1 MTAAEGNVPGA
12 LSRDI
17 HLLGNLLGE
26 LIVEQHGEEALRLV
40 EDIRKLAIRRRA
52 EDDPALLDELWRRVL
67 ALNADERGI
76 LVKAFSNYFQ
86 LINIA
91 EDIQRARVLR
101 QRDRGGIVRESVADA
116 VGSLRAAG
124 LQAGDLARLFDQLRV
139 RLVLTAHPSEA
150 KRKEML
156 VKLNSISEMM
166 NRHDR
171 EDFSTR
177 ERDLFL
183 GALREQIEALWQT
196 PATRST
202 RKTVMD
208 EVDFG
213 LYYLTGVI
221 MDVVLD
227 VYEDLIR
234 SLEQEF
240 PEADWSQPQ
249 GLLRF
254 ASWIGADRDGNPNVT
269 PDITLETLATLRR
282 AAIEVWLREVRQLQE
297 QLTQGVVAG
306 GDVAELRVALARQP
320 DAAALEQRWPGQ
332 PWRQW
337 AQIIQRR
344 LQATLDGRPE
354 GYSDSREL
362 IDALELVRG
371 SLSDNG
377 SRQVA
382 GGSLLRLIRKVRLF
396 GLHLVP
402 LEMRE
407 DVSLHREAL
416 DELFRHYG
424 IEDDYVGM
432 DEAAKQALLTFEIAN
447 PRPLFP
453 HDYGST
459 VRSRARP
466 FSENTQ
472 RVIRTWR
479 MVAEAQARYGTIAID
494 TFIGSMSQAP
504 SDMLAMLLLAGEVGV
519 ADELELVPLFETIDD
534 LQGGPEIMRTLFANK
549 AWQRHLQA
557 RGRRRGLHQQVMI
570 GYSDSSKDGGYLASN
585 WQLYRAQQQLTET
598 CAAEGIALQLF
609 HGRGGSIS
617 RGGGPTNLAIRALPP
632 GSLRRGTKITEQG
645 EVIAYRYGNRDIGRR
660 HLHQVMHAMLLALGS
675 PQEVA
680 VKSAWSAAMGE
691 LAALGHAAWRDFV
704 YGSEEFLSYWQQAT
718 PISELARL
726 PISSRPAR
734 RGASGGFGA
743 IRAIPWTFSWMQ
755 SRAIVPSWF
764 GVGHALET
772 WCARQAAGGSEG
784 AGLVTLQDM
793 YREWPFFNALLENAQ
808 LDVAKADLGIA
819 GLYARELV
827 ANEALRDKYLGGI
840 EEEHART
847 WRMICAVTEQESLL
861 ESNPVIRRSIE
872 RRNPYVDPLNFIQV
886 ALLRE
891 LRGAE
896 DEGQQ
901 EALLHEVLATIS
913 GIAAGMKTTG

>member
-1 MTAAEGNVPGA
+1 MSNPTSAPSA

-40 EDIRKLAIRRRA
+40 EDFRKLAIQRRA

-67 ALNADERGI
+67 ALNAGEREI

-101 QRDRGGIVRESVADA
+101 QRERGGIVRESVADA
-116 VGSLRAAG
+116 LRSLLAAG
-124 LQAGDLARLFDQLRV
+124 LGAADLASLFDNLRV

-156 VKLNSISEMM
+156 VKLHAISEMM
-166 NRHDR
+166 DRHDR
-171 EDFSTR
+171 EDFPPR
-177 ERDLFL
+177 ERAVFL
-183 GALREQIEALWQT
+183 AALREQIEALWQT
-196 PATRST
+196 PANRST
-202 RKTVMD
+202 SKTVMD

-213 LYYLTGVI
+213 LYYLTSVI
-221 MDVVLD
+221 MDVVID

-234 SLEQEF
+234 SLDEAC

-269 PDITLETLATLRR
+269 ADVTLQTLAVLRR
-282 AAIEVWLREVRQLQE
+282 AALQLWLREVTQLQE
-297 QLTQGVVAG
+297 QLTQAG
-306 GDVAELRVALARQP
+306 GDARDAAELRATLAQQP
-320 DAAALEQRWPGQ
+320 DAAQLEARWPGQ
-332 PWRQW
+332 PWRQLLQVV
-337 AQIIQRR
+337 ARR
-344 LQATLDGRPE
+344 LQATLDVEPGA
-354 GYSDSREL
+354 YADSREL
-362 IDALELVRG
+362 IAELERIRQ
-371 SLSDNG
+371 SLIANG

-382 GGSLLRLIRKVRLF
+382 NGSLLRLIRKLRLF

-402 LEMRE
+402 LELRE
-407 DVSLHREAL
+407 DAGLHRDAL
-416 DELFRHYG
+416 DELFRFYG
-424 IEDDYVGM
+424 IEDDYTGLP
-432 DEAAKQALLTFEIAN
+432 ETAKQALLTQEIAN
-447 PRPLFP
+447 PRPFFP
-453 HDYGST
+453 TDASN
-459 VRSRARP
+459 

-479 MVAEAQARYGTIAID
+479 MVAEAQARYGAIVID
-494 TFIGSMSQAP
+494 TFIASMSQAP
-504 SDMLAMLLLAGEVGV
+504 SDMLAMLLLASEVGV
-519 ADELELVPLFETIDD
+519 ADQLELVPLLETIDD
-534 LQGGPEIMRTLFANK
+534 LYDGPAIMRALFANE
-549 AWQRHLQA
+549 AWMRHLRA
-557 RGRRRGLHQQVMI
+557 RGRGRGLHQQIMV

-585 WQLYRAQQQLTET
+585 WHLYRAQQLLTEI
-598 CAAEGIALQLF
+598 CAEHDIALQLF

-680 VKSAWSAAMGE
+680 VEPAWAEAMSALSE
-691 LAALGHAAWRDFV
+691 LGHAAWRDFV
-704 YGSEEFLSYWQQAT
+704 YGSEDFLAFWQQAT
-718 PISELARL
+718 PIGELARL
-726 PISSRPAR
+726 PISSRPAKR
-734 RGASGGFGA
+734 STAGGFGS

-772 WCARQAAGGSEG
+772 WCAQEAQ
-784 AGLVTLQDM
+784 GLDLLRVM
-793 YREWPFFNALLENAQ
+793 YRSWPFFNALLENAQ

-827 ANEALRDKYLGGI
+827 EDEELRARYFSRI

-847 WRMICAVTEQESLL
+847 WRMLCAVTEQESLL
-861 ESNPVIRRSIE
+861 ENNPVIRRSIE

-886 ALLRE
+886 ALLQE
-891 LRGAE
+891 LRGASAKTPAAPE
-896 DEGQQ
+896 QD
-901 EALLHEVLATIS
+901 AVLREVLATIS

>member
-1 MTAAEGNVPGA
+1 MSNPTSAPSA

-40 EDIRKLAIRRRA
+40 EDFRKLAIQRRA
-52 EDDPALLDELWRRVL
+52 EGDPALLEELWRRVL
-67 ALNADERGI
+67 ALNAGEREI

-101 QRDRGGIVRESVADA
+101 QRERGGIVRESVADA
-116 VGSLRAAG
+116 VRSLLAAG
-124 LQAGDLARLFDQLRV
+124 LGAADLASLFDHLRV

-156 VKLNSISEMM
+156 VKLHAISEMM
-166 NRHDR
+166 DRHDR
-171 EDFSTR
+171 EDFPPR
-177 ERDLFL
+177 EMAVFL
-183 GALREQIEALWQT
+183 KALREQIEALWQT
-196 PATRST
+196 PANRST
-202 RKTVMD
+202 RKSVMD

-213 LYYLTGVI
+213 LYYLTSVI
-221 MDVVLD
+221 MDVVID
-227 VYEDLIR
+227 VYEDLIS
-234 SLEQEF
+234 SLDEAC

-249 GLLRF
+249 SLLRF

-269 PDITLETLATLRR
+269 ADVTLQTLATLRR
-282 AAIEVWLREVRQLQE
+282 AALQLWLREVAQLQE
-297 QLTQGVVAG
+297 QLTQAVAEG
-306 GDVAELRVALARQP
+306 QDVAELRATLAQQP
-320 DAAALEQRWPGQ
+320 DAAQLEARWPGQ
-332 PWRQW
+332 PWRQLL
-337 AQIIQRR
+337 QVVGRR
-344 LQATLDGRPE
+344 LQATLNE
-354 GYSDSREL
+354 GPDAWADSREL
-362 IDALELVRG
+362 IDELERIRH
-371 SLSDNG
+371 SLIANA

-382 GGSLLRLIRKVRLF
+382 NGSLLRLIRKLRLF

-407 DVSLHREAL
+407 DAGLHRDAL
-416 DELFRHYG
+416 DELFRFYG
-424 IEDDYVGM
+424 IEDDYTGLP
-432 DEAAKQALLTFEIAN
+432 ETAKQALLTQEIAN
-447 PRPLFP
+447 PRPFFP
-453 HDYGST
+453 TDASN
-459 VRSRARP
+459 

-479 MVAEAQARYGTIAID
+479 MVAEAQARYGAIVID
-494 TFIGSMSQAP
+494 TFIASMSQAP
-504 SDMLAMLLLAGEVGV
+504 SDMLAMLLLASEVGV
-519 ADELELVPLFETIDD
+519 ADQLELVPLLETIDD
-534 LQGGPEIMRTLFANK
+534 LYGGPAIMRTLFANE
-549 AWQRHLQA
+549 AWMRHLQA
-557 RGRRRGLHQQVMI
+557 RGRRGGLHQQIMV

-585 WQLYRAQQQLTET
+585 WHLYRAQQLLTET
-598 CAAEGIALQLF
+598 CAEHGIALQLF

-632 GSLRRGTKITEQG
+632 GSLQRGTKITEQG

-680 VKSAWSAAMGE
+680 VEPAWAEAMSALSE
-691 LAALGHAAWRDFV
+691 LSHASWRDFV
-704 YGSEEFLSYWQQAT
+704 YGSEDFLSFWQQAT
-718 PISELARL
+718 PIGELARL
-726 PISSRPAR
+726 PISSRPAKR
-734 RGASGGFGA
+734 STAGGFGS

-772 WCARQAAGGSEG
+772 WCAQEAR
-784 AGLVTLQDM
+784 GLDLLRVM
-793 YREWPFFNALLENAQ
+793 YRSWPFFNALLENAQ

-827 ANEALRDKYLGGI
+827 EDEALRARYFSRI

-847 WRMICAVTEQESLL
+847 WRMLCAVTGQESLL
-861 ESNPVIRRSIE
+861 ENNPVIRRSIE

-886 ALLRE
+886 ALLQE
-891 LRGAE
+891 LRAAP
-896 DEGQQ
+896 
-901 EALLHEVLATIS
+901 EASDQDAVLREVLATIS

>member
-1 MTAAEGNVPGA
+1 MTTPTGNAPGA

-26 LIVEQHGEEALRLV
+26 LIVEQHGEDALRLV
-40 EDIRKLAIRRRA
+40 EDIRKLAIRRREEA
-52 EDDPALLDELWRRVL
+52 EPALLDELWRRVL
-67 ALNADERGI
+67 ALNAAEREI
-76 LVKAFSNYFQ
+76 LVKAFSIYFQ

-101 QRDRGGIVRESVADA
+101 QRERGGLVRESVADA
-116 VGSLRAAG
+116 LRSLRAAG
-124 LQAGDLARLFDQLRV
+124 LQAGDMARLFDQLRV

-150 KRKEML
+150 RRKEML
-156 VKLNSISEMM
+156 DKLRAISELMDD
-166 NRHDR
+166 HDR
-171 EDFSTR
+171 EDFPPR
-177 ERDLFL
+177 RRAVFL
-183 GALREQIEALWQT
+183 AALREQIEALWQT
-196 PATRST
+196 PANRST

-213 LYYLTGVI
+213 LYYITGVI

-234 SLEQEF
+234 NLDQEF
-240 PEADWSQPQ
+240 PGADWSQPQ

-254 ASWIGADRDGNPNVT
+254 SSWIGADRDGNPNVT
-269 PDITLETLATLRR
+269 AAITLQTLATLRR
-282 AAIEVWLREVRQLQE
+282 AAIQVWLREVAQLQE
-297 QLTQGVVAG
+297 QLTQAVTA
-306 GDVAELRVALARQP
+306 DQAVAELRAALAQQP
-320 DAAALEQRWPGQ
+320 DAAALERRWPGQ
-332 PWRQW
+332 PWRQLLHVVR
-337 AQIIQRR
+337 RR
-344 LQATLDGRPE
+344 LQATLDEEPD
-354 GYSDSREL
+354 GYTDSREL
-362 IDALELVRG
+362 IAELERIRS
-371 SLSDNG
+371 SLHANG

-382 GGSLLRLIRKVRLF
+382 NGALLRLIRKLRLF

-407 DVSLHREAL
+407 DVTLHRDAL

-424 IEDDYVGM
+424 IEADYAGLPEV
-432 DEAAKQALLTFEIAN
+432 EKQALLTREIAN
-447 PRPLFP
+447 PRPFFP
-453 HDYGST
+453 APGGENTAGDPGL
-459 VRSRARP
+459 
-466 FSENTQ
+466 SENTQ

-479 MVAEAQARYGTIAID
+479 MVAEAHARYSPIALD

-504 SDMLAMLLLAGEVGV
+504 SDMLAMLLLASEVGV
-519 ADELELVPLFETIDD
+519 ADELELVPLFETIED
-534 LQGGPEIMRTLFANK
+534 LHDGPQIMRALFANK

-557 RGRRRGLHQQVMI
+557 RGHRRGLHQQVMI

-585 WQLYRAQQQLTET
+585 WHLYRAQQQLTET
-598 CAAEGIALQLF
+598 CAEHGIALKLF

-617 RGGGPTNLAIRALPP
+617 RGGGPTNLAIRALPA
-632 GSLRRGTKITEQG
+632 GSLRCGTKITEQG

-675 PQEVA
+675 PQEVTVA
-680 VKSAWSAAMGE
+680 PAWSAALDE
-691 LAALGHAAWRDFV
+691 LSQLGHSAWRDFV
-704 YGSEEFLSYWQQAT
+704 YGSEDFLAYWQQAT
-718 PISELARL
+718 PIGELARL

-734 RGASGGFGA
+734 RGASAGFGS

-764 GVGHALET
+764 GVGYALET
-772 WCARQAAGGSEG
+772 WCAQTGPEERLA
-784 AGLVTLQDM
+784 LLQHM

-827 ANEALRDKYLGGI
+827 ADEALRARYFGRI
-840 EEEHART
+840 REEHART
-847 WRMICAVTEQESLL
+847 WRMLCAVTEQDSLL
-861 ESNPVIRRSIE
+861 ENNPVIRRSIE

-891 LRGAE
+891 LRGACAQSPE
-896 DEGQQ
+896 TPAH
-901 EALLHEVLATIS
+901 EAALREVLATIS

>member
-1 MTAAEGNVPGA
+1 MSDPTHGSGA

-26 LIVEQHGEEALRLV
+26 LIVEQHGADALRLV
-40 EDIRKLAIRRRA
+40 ETIRKLAIQRRT
-52 EDDPALLDELWRRVL
+52 EDDPALLDALWQRVL
-67 ALNADERGI
+67 ELDAAEREI

-101 QRDRGGIVRESVADA
+101 QRERGGNVRESVADA
-116 VGSLRAAG
+116 VGSLQAAG
-124 LQAGDLARLFDQLRV
+124 LTGADLADIFDNLRV

-156 VKLNSISEMM
+156 VKLRAISEMM
-166 NRHDR
+166 DRHDR
-171 EDFSTR
+171 EDFPPR
-177 ERDLFL
+177 AQAVFL
-183 GALREQIEALWQT
+183 AALREQIEALWQT
-196 PATRST
+196 PANRST

-213 LYYLTGVI
+213 LYYLTSVI
-221 MDVVLD
+221 MDVVID

-234 SLEQEF
+234 SLDETW

-269 PDITLETLATLRR
+269 ADVTLQTLATLRR
-282 AAIEVWLREVRQLQE
+282 AAIEVWLREVTQLQD
-297 QLTQGVVAG
+297 QLTMAVSDDQHG
-306 GDVAELRVALARQP
+306 AELRAMLAQQP
-320 DAAALEQRWPGQ
+320 NAAALEMRWPGQ
-332 PWRQW
+332 PWRQLLHG
-337 AQIIQRR
+337 IGRR
-344 LQATLDGRPE
+344 LQATLDE
-354 GYSDSREL
+354 GPNAYADSREL
-362 IDALELVRG
+362 IEELERIRS
-371 SLSDNG
+371 SLNANG
-377 SRQVA
+377 SQHVA
-382 GGSLLRLIRKVRLF
+382 EGSLLRLIRKLRLF

-402 LEMRE
+402 LELRE
-407 DVSLHREAL
+407 DVGLQRDAL

-424 IEDDYVGM
+424 IEDDYAGLPEV
-432 DEAAKQALLTFEIAN
+432 AKQALLTREIGN
-447 PRPLFP
+447 PRPFFP
-453 HDYGST
+453 VDASN
-459 VRSRARP
+459 

-472 RVIRTWR
+472 RIIHTWR
-479 MVAEAQARYGTIAID
+479 MVAAAHARYGVIVID

-504 SDMLAMLLLAGEVGV
+504 SDMLAMLLLASEAGV
-519 ADELELVPLFETIDD
+519 ADALELVPLFETIDD
-534 LQGGPEIMRTLFANK
+534 LYDGPDIMRTLFANE
-549 AWQRHLQA
+549 AWRRHLQA
-557 RGRRRGLHQQVMI
+557 RGQRRGLHQQIMV

-585 WQLYRAQQQLTET
+585 WHLYRAQQQLTET
-598 CAAEGIALQLF
+598 CAEQGIALQLF

-632 GSLRRGTKITEQG
+632 GSLLRGTKITEQG

-675 PQEVA
+675 PREVE
-680 VKSAWSAAMGE
+680 VEPAWAAAMSALSE
-691 LAALGHAAWRDFV
+691 LGHAAWRDFV
-704 YGSEEFLSYWQQAT
+704 YGSEDFLAYWQQAT
-718 PISELARL
+718 PIGELARL
-726 PISSRPAR
+726 PISSRPAKR
-734 RGASGGFGA
+734 STAGGFGS

-772 WCARQAAGGSEG
+772 WCAQKSEG
-784 AGLVTLQDM
+784 LALLRVM
-793 YREWPFFNALLENAQ
+793 YRSWPFFNALLENAQ

-827 ANEALRDKYLGGI
+827 QDEELRARYFSRIK
-840 EEEHART
+840 EEHART
-847 WRMICAVTEQESLL
+847 WRLLCAVTEQETLL
-861 ESNPVIRRSIE
+861 ENNPVIRRSIE

-886 ALLRE
+886 ALLQE
-891 LRGAE
+891 LRGAFAKSPDAPGQ
-896 DEGQQ
+896 DEV
-901 EALLHEVLATIS
+901 LREVLATIS

>member
-1 MTAAEGNVPGA
+1 MSNPTSAPSA

-40 EDIRKLAIRRRA
+40 EDFRKLAIQRRA
-52 EDDPALLDELWRRVL
+52 EGDPALLEELWRRVL
-67 ALNADERGI
+67 ALNAGEREI
-76 LVKAFSNYFQ
+76 LIKAFSNYFQ

-101 QRDRGGIVRESVADA
+101 QRERGGIVRESVADA
-116 VGSLRAAG
+116 VRSLLAAG
-124 LQAGDLARLFDQLRV
+124 LEAADLANLFDHLRV

-156 VKLNSISEMM
+156 VKLHAISEMM
-166 NRHDR
+166 DRHDR
-171 EDFSTR
+171 EDFPPR
-177 ERDLFL
+177 EMAVFL
-183 GALREQIEALWQT
+183 AALREQIEALWQT
-196 PATRST
+196 PANRST
-202 RKTVMD
+202 RKSVMD

-213 LYYLTGVI
+213 LYYLTSVI
-221 MDVVLD
+221 MDVVID

-234 SLEQEF
+234 SLDEAC

-269 PDITLETLATLRR
+269 ADVTLQTLATMRR
-282 AAIEVWLREVRQLQE
+282 AALQLWLREVAQLQE
-297 QLTQGVVAG
+297 QLTQAVAEG
-306 GDVAELRVALARQP
+306 QDVAELRATLAQQP
-320 DAAALEQRWPGQ
+320 DVAQLEARWPGQ
-332 PWRQW
+332 PWRQLLHVVG
-337 AQIIQRR
+337 RR
-344 LQATLDGRPE
+344 LQATLDEAPGA
-354 GYSDSREL
+354 YADSREL
-362 IDALELVRG
+362 IDELERIRH
-371 SLSDNG
+371 SLIANG

-382 GGSLLRLIRKVRLF
+382 NGSLLRLIRKLRLF

-407 DVSLHREAL
+407 DAGLHRDAL
-416 DELFRHYG
+416 DEIFRFYG
-424 IEDDYVGM
+424 IEDDYSGLP
-432 DEAAKQALLTFEIAN
+432 ETAKQALLTQEIAN
-447 PRPLFP
+447 PRPFFP
-453 HDYGST
+453 TDASH
-459 VRSRARP
+459 

-479 MVAEAQARYGTIAID
+479 MVAEAQARYGAVVID
-494 TFIGSMSQAP
+494 TFIASMSQAP
-504 SDMLAMLLLAGEVGV
+504 SDMLAMLLLASEVGV
-519 ADELELVPLFETIDD
+519 ADQLELVPLLETIDD
-534 LQGGPEIMRTLFANK
+534 LYDGPAIMRALFANE
-549 AWQRHLQA
+549 AWMRHLRA
-557 RGRRRGLHQQVMI
+557 RGRRSGLHQQIMV

-585 WQLYRAQQQLTET
+585 WHLYRAQQLLTET
-598 CAAEGIALQLF
+598 CAEHGIALQLF

-632 GSLRRGTKITEQG
+632 GSLQRGTKITEQG

-680 VKSAWSAAMGE
+680 VEPAWAEAMSALSE
-691 LAALGHAAWRDFV
+691 LGHAAWRDFV
-704 YGSEEFLSYWQQAT
+704 YGSEDFLSFWQQAT
-718 PISELARL
+718 PIGELARL
-726 PISSRPAR
+726 PISSRPAKR
-734 RGASGGFGA
+734 STAGGFGS

-772 WCARQAAGGSEG
+772 WCAQESQ
-784 AGLVTLQDM
+784 GLDLLRVM
-793 YREWPFFNALLENAQ
+793 YRSWPFFNALLENAQ

-827 ANEALRDKYLGGI
+827 EDEALRARYFSRI

-847 WRMICAVTEQESLL
+847 WRMLCAVTGQESLL
-861 ESNPVIRRSIE
+861 ENNPVIRRSIE

-886 ALLRE
+886 ALLQE
-891 LRGAE
+891 LRGASAKTP
-896 DEGQQ
+896 
-901 EALLHEVLATIS
+901 EASDQDAVLREVLATIS

>member
-1 MTAAEGNVPGA
+1 MSSPTSAPSP

-40 EDIRKLAIRRRA
+40 EDIRKLAIQRRA
-52 EDDPALLDELWRRVL
+52 EDDPALLEELWRRVL
-67 ALNADERGI
+67 ALNAGEREI

-101 QRDRGGIVRESVADA
+101 QRERGGIVRESLADA
-116 VGSLRAAG
+116 VHSLQAAG
-124 LQAGDLARLFDQLRV
+124 LEAADLASLFDNLRV

-156 VKLNSISEMM
+156 VKLHAISEMM
-166 NRHDR
+166 DRHDR
-171 EDFSTR
+171 EDFPPR
-177 ERDLFL
+177 ERAVFL
-183 GALREQIEALWQT
+183 AALREQIEALWQT
-196 PATRST
+196 PANRST
-202 RKTVMD
+202 RKSVMD

-213 LYYLTGVI
+213 LYYLTSVI
-221 MDVVLD
+221 MDVVID

-234 SLEQEF
+234 TLNEAC

-269 PDITLETLATLRR
+269 ADVTLQTLATLRR
-282 AAIEVWLREVRQLQE
+282 AALQLWLREVAQLQD
-297 QLTQGVVAG
+297 QLTQAVAEG
-306 GDVAELRVALARQP
+306 QDVATLAQ
-320 DAAALEQRWPGQ
+320 LEARWPGQ
-332 PWRQW
+332 PWRQ
-337 AQIIQRR
+337 QLHVVGRR
-344 LQATLDGRPE
+344 LQTTLE
-354 GYSDSREL
+354 GAPGAYADSREL
-362 IDALELVRG
+362 IDELERIRH
-371 SLSDNG
+371 SLIANG

-382 GGSLLRLIRKVRLF
+382 NGSLLRLIRKLRLF

-407 DVSLHREAL
+407 DAGLHRDAL
-416 DELFRHYG
+416 DEIFRFYG
-424 IEDDYVGM
+424 IEDDFSGLPEM
-432 DEAAKQALLTFEIAN
+432 AKQALLTQEIAN
-447 PRPLFP
+447 PRPFFP
-453 HDYGST
+453 TDASH
-459 VRSRARP
+459 

-479 MVAEAQARYGTIAID
+479 MVAEAQARYGAIVID
-494 TFIGSMSQAP
+494 TFIASMSQAP
-504 SDMLAMLLLAGEVGV
+504 SDMLAMLLLASEVGV
-519 ADELELVPLFETIDD
+519 ADQLELVPLLETIDD
-534 LQGGPEIMRTLFANK
+534 LYDGPAIMRALFANE
-549 AWQRHLQA
+549 AWMRHLRA
-557 RGRRRGLHQQVMI
+557 RGRRRGLHQQIMV

-585 WQLYRAQQQLTET
+585 WHLYRAQQLLTET
-598 CAAEGIALQLF
+598 CAEHGIALQLF

-632 GSLRRGTKITEQG
+632 GSLQRGTKITEQG

-675 PQEVA
+675 PQEIA
-680 VKSAWSAAMGE
+680 VEPAWAEAMSALSE
-691 LAALGHAAWRDFV
+691 LGHAAWRDFV
-704 YGSEEFLSYWQQAT
+704 YGSEDFLTFWQQAT
-718 PISELARL
+718 PIGELARL
-726 PISSRPAR
+726 PISSRPAKR
-734 RGASGGFGA
+734 STAGGFGS

-772 WCARQAAGGSEG
+772 WCAQETL
-784 AGLVTLQDM
+784 GLDLLRVM
-793 YREWPFFNALLENAQ
+793 YRSWPFFNALLENAQ

-827 ANEALRDKYLGGI
+827 EDEALRTRYFSRI

-847 WRMICAVTEQESLL
+847 WRMLCAVTEQESLL
-861 ESNPVIRRSIE
+861 DNNPVIRRSIE

-886 ALLRE
+886 ALLQE
-891 LRGAE
+891 LRGASAKTP
-896 DEGQQ
+896 
-901 EALLHEVLATIS
+901 EASDQDAVLREVLATIS

>member
-1 MTAAEGNVPGA
+1 MSNPTSAPSA

-40 EDIRKLAIRRRA
+40 EDFRKLAIQRRA
-52 EDDPALLDELWRRVL
+52 EGDPALLEELWRRVL
-67 ALNADERGI
+67 ALNAGEREI
-76 LVKAFSNYFQ
+76 LIKAFSNYFQ

-101 QRDRGGIVRESVADA
+101 QRERGGIVRESVADA
-116 VGSLRAAG
+116 VRSLLAAG
-124 LQAGDLARLFDQLRV
+124 LGAADLASLFDNLRV

-156 VKLNSISEMM
+156 VKLHAISEMM
-166 NRHDR
+166 DRHDR
-171 EDFSTR
+171 EDFPPR
-177 ERDLFL
+177 ERAVFL
-183 GALREQIEALWQT
+183 AALREQIEALWQT
-196 PATRST
+196 PANRST
-202 RKTVMD
+202 RKSVMD

-213 LYYLTGVI
+213 LYYLTSVI
-221 MDVVLD
+221 MDVVID

-234 SLEQEF
+234 SLDEAC

-249 GLLRF
+249 SLLRF

-269 PDITLETLATLRR
+269 ADVTLQTLATLRR
-282 AAIEVWLREVRQLQE
+282 AALQLWLREAAQLQE
-297 QLTQGVVAG
+297 QLTQAVTEGQ
-306 GDVAELRVALARQP
+306 DVAELRATLAQQP
-320 DAAALEQRWPGQ
+320 DAAQLEARWPGQ
-332 PWRQW
+332 PWRQLL
-337 AQIIQRR
+337 QVVVRR
-344 LQATLDGRPE
+344 LQATLDEAPGA
-354 GYSDSREL
+354 YADNREL
-362 IDALELVRG
+362 IDELERIRH
-371 SLSDNG
+371 SLIANG

-382 GGSLLRLIRKVRLF
+382 NGSLLRLIRKLRLF

-402 LEMRE
+402 LEVRE
-407 DVSLHREAL
+407 DAGLHRDAL
-416 DELFRHYG
+416 DEIFRFYG
-424 IEDDYVGM
+424 IEDDYSGLP
-432 DEAAKQALLTFEIAN
+432 ETAKQALLTQEIAN
-447 PRPLFP
+447 PRPFFP
-453 HDYGST
+453 TDSSH
-459 VRSRARP
+459 

-479 MVAEAQARYGTIAID
+479 MVAEAQARYGAVVID
-494 TFIGSMSQAP
+494 TFIASMSQAP
-504 SDMLAMLLLAGEVGV
+504 SDMLAMLLLASEVGV
-519 ADELELVPLFETIDD
+519 ADQLELVPLLETIDD
-534 LQGGPEIMRTLFANK
+534 LYGGPAIMRALFANE
-549 AWQRHLQA
+549 AWMRHLQA
-557 RGRRRGLHQQVMI
+557 RGRRGGLHQQIMV

-585 WQLYRAQQQLTET
+585 WHLYRAQQLLTET
-598 CAAEGIALQLF
+598 CAEHGIALQLF

-632 GSLRRGTKITEQG
+632 GSLQRGTKITEQG

-680 VKSAWSAAMGE
+680 VEPAWAEAMSALSD
-691 LAALGHAAWRDFV
+691 LGHAAWRDFV
-704 YGSEEFLSYWQQAT
+704 YGSEDFLAFWQQAT
-718 PISELARL
+718 PIGELARL
-726 PISSRPAR
+726 PISSRPAKR
-734 RGASGGFGA
+734 STAGGFGS

-772 WCARQAAGGSEG
+772 WCAQEAQ
-784 AGLVTLQDM
+784 GLDLLRVM
-793 YREWPFFNALLENAQ
+793 YRSWPFFNALLENAQ

-827 ANEALRDKYLGGI
+827 EDEALRARYFSRI

-847 WRMICAVTEQESLL
+847 WRMLCAVTGQESLL
-861 ESNPVIRRSIE
+861 ENNPVIRRSIE

-886 ALLRE
+886 ALLQE
-891 LRGAE
+891 LRGASAKTP
-896 DEGQQ
+896 
-901 EALLHEVLATIS
+901 EASDQDAVLREVLATIS

>member
-1 MTAAEGNVPGA
+1 MSNPTSAPSA

-40 EDIRKLAIRRRA
+40 EDIRKLAIQRRA

-67 ALNADERGI
+67 ALDAGEREI

-101 QRDRGGIVRESVADA
+101 QRARGGIVRESVADA
-116 VGSLRAAG
+116 LRSLLAAG
-124 LQAGDLARLFDQLRV
+124 LGAADLASLFDNLRV

-156 VKLNSISEMM
+156 VKLHAISEMM
-166 NRHDR
+166 DRHDR
-171 EDFSTR
+171 EDFPPR
-177 ERDLFL
+177 ERAVFL
-183 GALREQIEALWQT
+183 AALREQIEALWQT
-196 PATRST
+196 PANRST

-213 LYYLTGVI
+213 LYYLTSVI
-221 MDVVLD
+221 MDVVID

-234 SLEQEF
+234 SLDEAC

-249 GLLRF
+249 SLLRF

-269 PDITLETLATLRR
+269 ADVTLQTLATLRR
-282 AAIEVWLREVRQLQE
+282 AALQLWLREVAQLQE
-297 QLTQGVVAG
+297 QLTQAVVEG
-306 GDVAELRVALARQP
+306 QDVAELRATLAQQP
-320 DAAALEQRWPGQ
+320 DAAQLEARWPGQ
-332 PWRQW
+332 PWRQLL
-337 AQIIQRR
+337 QVVGRR
-344 LQATLDGRPE
+344 LQATLDEAPGAWA
-354 GYSDSREL
+354 DSREL
-362 IDALELVRG
+362 IDELERIRR
-371 SLSDNG
+371 SLIANG

-382 GGSLLRLIRKVRLF
+382 NGSLLRLIRKLRLF

-402 LEMRE
+402 LELRE
-407 DVSLHREAL
+407 DAGLHRDAL
-416 DELFRHYG
+416 DELFRFYG
-424 IEDDYVGM
+424 IEDDYSGLPEM
-432 DEAAKQALLTFEIAN
+432 AKQALLTQEIAN
-447 PRPLFP
+447 PRPFFP
-453 HDYGST
+453 TDASN
-459 VRSRARP
+459 

-472 RVIRTWR
+472 RVIRAWR
-479 MVAEAQARYGTIAID
+479 MVAEAQARYGAVVID
-494 TFIGSMSQAP
+494 TFIASMSQAP
-504 SDMLAMLLLAGEVGV
+504 SDMLAMLLLASEVGV
-519 ADELELVPLFETIDD
+519 ADQLELVPLLETIDD
-534 LQGGPEIMRTLFANK
+534 LYGGPDIMETLFANE
-549 AWQRHLQA
+549 AWMRHLQA
-557 RGRRRGLHQQVMI
+557 RGRRGGLHQQIMV

-585 WQLYRAQQQLTET
+585 WHLYRAQQLLTET
-598 CAAEGIALQLF
+598 CAEHGIALQLF

-632 GSLRRGTKITEQG
+632 GSLQRGTKITEQG

-680 VKSAWSAAMGE
+680 VEPAWAEAMSALSE
-691 LAALGHAAWRDFV
+691 LGHAAWRDFV
-704 YGSEEFLSYWQQAT
+704 YGSEDFLAFWQQAT
-718 PISELARL
+718 PIGELARL
-726 PISSRPAR
+726 PISSRPAKR
-734 RGASGGFGA
+734 STAGGFGS

-772 WCARQAAGGSEG
+772 WCAQEAQ
-784 AGLVTLQDM
+784 GLDLLRVM
-793 YREWPFFNALLENAQ
+793 YRSWPFFNALLENAQ

-827 ANEALRDKYLGGI
+827 EDEGLRARYFSRI

-847 WRMICAVTEQESLL
+847 WRMLCAVTEQESLL
-861 ESNPVIRRSIE
+861 ENNPVIRRSIE

-886 ALLRE
+886 ALLQE
-891 LRGAE
+891 LRGASAKTPAAP
-896 DEGQQ
+896 DQD
-901 EALLHEVLATIS
+901 AVLREVLATIS

>member
-1 MTAAEGNVPGA
+1 MSDPTSAPSA

-40 EDIRKLAIRRRA
+40 EDFRKLAIQRRA

-67 ALNADERGI
+67 ALNAGEREI

-101 QRDRGGIVRESVADA
+101 QRERGGIVRESVADA
-116 VGSLRAAG
+116 LRSLLAAG
-124 LQAGDLARLFDQLRV
+124 LGAADLASLFDNLRV

-156 VKLNSISEMM
+156 VKLHAISEMM
-166 NRHDR
+166 DRHDR
-171 EDFSTR
+171 EDFPPR
-177 ERDLFL
+177 ERAVFL
-183 GALREQIEALWQT
+183 AALREQIEALWQT
-196 PATRST
+196 PANRST
-202 RKTVMD
+202 SKTVMD

-213 LYYLTGVI
+213 LYYLTSVI
-221 MDVVLD
+221 MDVVID

-234 SLEQEF
+234 SLDEAC

-269 PDITLETLATLRR
+269 ADVTLQTLATLRR
-282 AAIEVWLREVRQLQE
+282 AALQLWLREVAQLQE
-297 QLTQGVVAG
+297 QLTQAVAEG
-306 GDVAELRVALARQP
+306 QDVAELRATLAQQP
-320 DAAALEQRWPGQ
+320 DAAQLEARWPGQ
-332 PWRQW
+332 PWRQLLQVV
-337 AQIIQRR
+337 ARR
-344 LQATLDGRPE
+344 LQATLDDSPGAWA
-354 GYSDSREL
+354 DSREL
-362 IDALELVRG
+362 IDELERIRQ
-371 SLSDNG
+371 SLIANG

-382 GGSLLRLIRKVRLF
+382 NGSLLRLIRKLRLF

-402 LEMRE
+402 LELRE
-407 DVSLHREAL
+407 DAGLHRDAL
-416 DELFRHYG
+416 DELFRFYG
-424 IEDDYVGM
+424 IEDDYTGLP
-432 DEAAKQALLTFEIAN
+432 ETAKQALLTQEIAN
-447 PRPLFP
+447 PRPFFP
-453 HDYGST
+453 TDASN
-459 VRSRARP
+459 

-479 MVAEAQARYGTIAID
+479 MVAEAQARYGAIVID
-494 TFIGSMSQAP
+494 TFIASMSQAP
-504 SDMLAMLLLAGEVGV
+504 SDMLAMLLLASEVGV
-519 ADELELVPLFETIDD
+519 ADQLELVPLLETIDD
-534 LQGGPEIMRTLFANK
+534 LYGGPDIMETLFANE
-549 AWQRHLQA
+549 AWMRHLRA
-557 RGRRRGLHQQVMI
+557 RGRRRGLHQQIMV

-585 WQLYRAQQQLTET
+585 WHLYRAQQLLTET
-598 CAAEGIALQLF
+598 CAEHSIALQLF

-632 GSLRRGTKITEQG
+632 GSLQRGTKITEQG

-680 VKSAWSAAMGE
+680 VEPAWAEAMSALSE
-691 LAALGHAAWRDFV
+691 LGHAAWRDFV
-704 YGSEEFLSYWQQAT
+704 YGSEDFLAFWQQAT
-718 PISELARL
+718 PIGELARL
-726 PISSRPAR
+726 PISSRPAKR
-734 RGASGGFGA
+734 STAGGFGS

-772 WCARQAAGGSEG
+772 WCAQEAQ
-784 AGLVTLQDM
+784 GLDLLRVM
-793 YREWPFFNALLENAQ
+793 YRSWPFFNALLENAQ

-827 ANEALRDKYLGGI
+827 EDEALRARYFSRI

-847 WRMICAVTEQESLL
+847 WRMLCAVTEQESLL
-861 ESNPVIRRSIE
+861 ENNPVIRRSIE

-886 ALLRE
+886 ALLQE
-891 LRGAE
+891 LRGASAKTPAAPE
-896 DEGQQ
+896 QD
-901 EALLHEVLATIS
+901 AVLREVLATIS

>member
-1 MTAAEGNVPGA
+1 MSNPTNAPSA

-40 EDIRKLAIRRRA
+40 EDIRKLAIQRRA

-67 ALNADERGI
+67 ALNAGEREI

-101 QRDRGGIVRESVADA
+101 QRERGGIVRESVADA
-116 VGSLRAAG
+116 LRSLLAAG
-124 LQAGDLARLFDQLRV
+124 LEAADLASLFDHLRV

-156 VKLNSISEMM
+156 VKLHAISEMM
-166 NRHDR
+166 DRHDR
-171 EDFSTR
+171 EDFPPR
-177 ERDLFL
+177 AMAVFL
-183 GALREQIEALWQT
+183 AALREQIEALWQT
-196 PATRST
+196 PANRST

-213 LYYLTGVI
+213 LYYLTSVI
-221 MDVVLD
+221 MDVVID

-234 SLEQEF
+234 SLDEAC

-269 PDITLETLATLRR
+269 ADVTLQTLATLRR
-282 AAIEVWLREVRQLQE
+282 AALQLWLREVTQLQE
-297 QLTQGVVAG
+297 QLTQAVAEG
-306 GDVAELRVALARQP
+306 QDVAELRATLAQQP
-320 DAAALEQRWPGQ
+320 DAAQLEARWPGQ
-332 PWRQW
+332 PWRQLL
-337 AQIIQRR
+337 QVVGRR
-344 LQATLDGRPE
+344 LQATLDEAPGA
-354 GYSDSREL
+354 YADSREL
-362 IDALELVRG
+362 IDELERIRH
-371 SLSDNG
+371 SLIANG

-382 GGSLLRLIRKVRLF
+382 NGSLLRLIRKLRLF

-402 LEMRE
+402 LELRE
-407 DVSLHREAL
+407 DAGLHRDAL
-416 DELFRHYG
+416 DELFRFYG
-424 IEDDYVGM
+424 IEDDYTGLP
-432 DEAAKQALLTFEIAN
+432 ETAKQALLTQEIAN
-447 PRPLFP
+447 PRPFFP
-453 HDYGST
+453 TDASH
-459 VRSRARP
+459 

-479 MVAEAQARYGTIAID
+479 MVADAHARYGAIVID
-494 TFIGSMSQAP
+494 TFIASMSQAP
-504 SDMLAMLLLAGEVGV
+504 SDMLAMLLLASEVGV
-519 ADELELVPLFETIDD
+519 ADQLELVPLLETIDD
-534 LQGGPEIMRTLFANK
+534 LYDGPAIMRALFANE
-549 AWQRHLQA
+549 AWMRHLRA
-557 RGRRRGLHQQVMI
+557 RGGRSGLHQQIMV

-585 WQLYRAQQQLTET
+585 WHLYRAQQLLTET
-598 CAAEGIALQLF
+598 CAEHDIALQLF

-632 GSLRRGTKITEQG
+632 GSLQRGTKITEQG

-675 PQEVA
+675 PQEVPVEPA
-680 VKSAWSAAMGE
+680 WAEAMSALSE
-691 LAALGHAAWRDFV
+691 LGHAAWRDFV
-704 YGSEEFLSYWQQAT
+704 YGSEDFLAFWQQAT
-718 PISELARL
+718 PIGELARL
-726 PISSRPAR
+726 PISSRPAKR
-734 RGASGGFGA
+734 STAGGFGS

-772 WCARQAAGGSEG
+772 WCAQEPL
-784 AGLVTLQDM
+784 GLDLLRVM
-793 YREWPFFNALLENAQ
+793 YRSWPFFNALLENAQ

-827 ANEALRDKYLGGI
+827 EDEALRTRYFSRI

-847 WRMICAVTEQESLL
+847 WRMLCAVTGQESLL
-861 ESNPVIRRSIE
+861 ENNPVIRRSIE

-886 ALLRE
+886 ALLQE
-891 LRGAE
+891 LRGAP
-896 DEGQQ
+896 
-901 EALLHEVLATIS
+901 EASDQDAVLREVLATIS

>member
-1 MTAAEGNVPGA
+1 MSNPTSAPSA

-40 EDIRKLAIRRRA
+40 EDIRKLAIQRRA

-67 ALNADERGI
+67 ALNAGEREI

-101 QRDRGGIVRESVADA
+101 QRERGGIVRESVADA
-116 VGSLRAAG
+116 LRSLLAAG
-124 LQAGDLARLFDQLRV
+124 LGAADLASLFDNLRV

-156 VKLNSISEMM
+156 VKLHAISEMM
-166 NRHDR
+166 DRHDR
-171 EDFSTR
+171 EDFPPR
-177 ERDLFL
+177 ERAVFL
-183 GALREQIEALWQT
+183 AALREQIEALWQT
-196 PATRST
+196 PANRST

-213 LYYLTGVI
+213 LYYLTSVI
-221 MDVVLD
+221 MDVVID

-234 SLEQEF
+234 SLDEAC

-269 PDITLETLATLRR
+269 ADVTLQTLAVLRR
-282 AAIEVWLREVRQLQE
+282 AAIGVWLRELAQLQE
-297 QLTQGVVAG
+297 QLTQAVAEG
-306 GDVAELRVALARQP
+306 QDVAELRATLAQQP
-320 DAAALEQRWPGQ
+320 DAAQLEARWPGQ
-332 PWRQW
+332 PWRQLLQVV
-337 AQIIQRR
+337 ARR
-344 LQATLDGRPE
+344 LQATLDAGP
-354 GYSDSREL
+354 GAYADSREL
-362 IDALELVRG
+362 IAELERIRR
-371 SLSDNG
+371 SLIANG

-382 GGSLLRLIRKVRLF
+382 NGSLLRLIRKLRLF

-402 LEMRE
+402 LELRE
-407 DVSLHREAL
+407 DAGLHRDAL
-416 DELFRHYG
+416 DELFRFYG
-424 IEDDYVGM
+424 IEDDYTGLP
-432 DEAAKQALLTFEIAN
+432 ETAKQALLTQEIAN
-447 PRPLFP
+447 PRPFFP
-453 HDYGST
+453 TDASH
-459 VRSRARP
+459 

-472 RVIRTWR
+472 RVIRAWR
-479 MVAEAQARYGTIAID
+479 MVAEAQLRYGAIVID
-494 TFIGSMSQAP
+494 TFIASMSQAP
-504 SDMLAMLLLAGEVGV
+504 SDMLAMLLLASEVGV
-519 ADELELVPLFETIDD
+519 ADHLELVPLLETIDD
-534 LQGGPEIMRTLFANK
+534 LYGGPDIMETLFANE
-549 AWQRHLQA
+549 AWMRHLQA
-557 RGRRRGLHQQVMI
+557 RGRRGGLHQQIMV

-585 WQLYRAQQQLTET
+585 WHLYRAQQLLTET
-598 CAAEGIALQLF
+598 CAKHGIALQLF

-632 GSLRRGTKITEQG
+632 GSLQRGTKITEQG

-680 VKSAWSAAMGE
+680 VEPAWSEAMSALSE
-691 LAALGHAAWRDFV
+691 LGHAAWRDFV
-704 YGSEEFLSYWQQAT
+704 YGSEDFLAFWQQAT
-718 PISELARL
+718 PIGELARL
-726 PISSRPAR
+726 PISSRPAKR
-734 RGASGGFGA
+734 STAGGFGS

-772 WCARQAAGGSEG
+772 WCAQEAQ
-784 AGLVTLQDM
+784 GLDLLRVM
-793 YREWPFFNALLENAQ
+793 YRSWPFFNALLENAQ

-827 ANEALRDKYLGGI
+827 EDEGLRARYFSRI

-847 WRMICAVTEQESLL
+847 WRMLCAVTEQESLL
-861 ESNPVIRRSIE
+861 ENNPVIRRSIE

-886 ALLRE
+886 ALLQE
-891 LRGAE
+891 LRGASAKTPE
-896 DEGQQ
+896 TPDQD
-901 EALLHEVLATIS
+901 AVLREVLATIS

>member
-1 MTAAEGNVPGA
+1 MSDPTSAPSA

-40 EDIRKLAIRRRA
+40 EDFRKLAIQRRA

-67 ALNADERGI
+67 ALNAGEREI

-101 QRDRGGIVRESVADA
+101 QRERGGIVRESVADA
-116 VGSLRAAG
+116 LRSLLAAG
-124 LQAGDLARLFDQLRV
+124 LGAADLASLFDNLRV

-156 VKLNSISEMM
+156 VKLHAISEMM
-166 NRHDR
+166 DRHDR
-171 EDFSTR
+171 EDFPPR
-177 ERDLFL
+177 ERAVFL
-183 GALREQIEALWQT
+183 AALREQIEALWQT
-196 PATRST
+196 PANRST

-213 LYYLTGVI
+213 LYYLTSVI
-221 MDVVLD
+221 MDVVID

-234 SLEQEF
+234 SLDEAC

-269 PDITLETLATLRR
+269 ADVTLQTLAVLRR
-282 AAIEVWLREVRQLQE
+282 AALQLWLREVTQLQE
-297 QLTQGVVAG
+297 QLTQAVAEG
-306 GDVAELRVALARQP
+306 QDVAELRATLAQQP
-320 DAAALEQRWPGQ
+320 DAAQLEARWPGQ
-332 PWRQW
+332 PWRQLL
-337 AQIIQRR
+337 QVVGRR
-344 LQATLDGRPE
+344 LQATLDAGP
-354 GYSDSREL
+354 GAYAGSREL
-362 IDALELVRG
+362 IDELERIRH
-371 SLSDNG
+371 SLIANG

-382 GGSLLRLIRKVRLF
+382 NGSLLRLIRKLRLF

-402 LEMRE
+402 LELRE
-407 DVSLHREAL
+407 DAGLHRDAL
-416 DELFRHYG
+416 DELFRFYG
-424 IEDDYVGM
+424 IEDDYTGLP
-432 DEAAKQALLTFEIAN
+432 EAAKQALLTLEIAN
-447 PRPLFP
+447 PRPFFP
-453 HDYGST
+453 TDASN
-459 VRSRARP
+459 

-479 MVAEAQARYGTIAID
+479 MVAEAQLRYGAIVID
-494 TFIGSMSQAP
+494 TFIASMSQAP
-504 SDMLAMLLLAGEVGV
+504 SDMLAMLLLASEVGV
-519 ADELELVPLFETIDD
+519 ADQLELVPLLETIDD
-534 LQGGPEIMRTLFANK
+534 LYGGPAIMRALFANE
-549 AWQRHLQA
+549 AWMQHLRA
-557 RGRRRGLHQQVMI
+557 RGRGRGLHQQIMV

-585 WQLYRAQQQLTET
+585 WHLYRAQQLLTET
-598 CAAEGIALQLF
+598 CAEHGIALQLF

-680 VKSAWSAAMGE
+680 VEPAWAEAMSALSE
-691 LAALGHAAWRDFV
+691 LGHAAWRDFV
-704 YGSEEFLSYWQQAT
+704 YGSEDFLAFWQQAT
-718 PISELARL
+718 PIGELARL
-726 PISSRPAR
+726 PISSRPAKR
-734 RGASGGFGA
+734 STAGGFGS

-772 WCARQAAGGSEG
+772 WCAQEAQ
-784 AGLVTLQDM
+784 GLDLLRVM
-793 YREWPFFNALLENAQ
+793 YRSWPFFNALLENAQ

-827 ANEALRDKYLGGI
+827 EDEALRARYFSRI

-847 WRMICAVTEQESLL
+847 WRMLCAVTEQESLL
-861 ESNPVIRRSIE
+861 ENNPVIRRSIE

-886 ALLRE
+886 ALLQE
-891 LRGAE
+891 LRGASAKIPAAP
-896 DEGQQ
+896 DQD
-901 EALLHEVLATIS
+901 AVLREVLATIS

>member
-1 MTAAEGNVPGA
+1 MSNPTSAPSA

-40 EDIRKLAIRRRA
+40 EDFRKLAIQRRA
-52 EDDPALLDELWRRVL
+52 EGDPALLEELWRRVL
-67 ALNADERGI
+67 ALNAGEREI
-76 LVKAFSNYFQ
+76 LIKAFSNYFQ

-101 QRDRGGIVRESVADA
+101 QRERGGIVRESVADA
-116 VGSLRAAG
+116 VRSLLAAG
-124 LQAGDLARLFDQLRV
+124 LGAADLANLFDHLRV

-156 VKLNSISEMM
+156 VKLHAISEMM
-166 NRHDR
+166 DRHDR
-171 EDFSTR
+171 EDFPPR
-177 ERDLFL
+177 ERAVFL
-183 GALREQIEALWQT
+183 AALREQIEALWQT
-196 PATRST
+196 PANRST
-202 RKTVMD
+202 RKSVMD

-213 LYYLTGVI
+213 LYYLTSVI
-221 MDVVLD
+221 MDVVID

-234 SLEQEF
+234 SLDEAC

-249 GLLRF
+249 SLLRF

-269 PDITLETLATLRR
+269 ADVTLQTLATLRR
-282 AAIEVWLREVRQLQE
+282 AALQLWLREVAQLQE
-297 QLTQGVVAG
+297 QLTQTVAKG
-306 GDVAELRVALARQP
+306 QDVAELRATLAQQP
-320 DAAALEQRWPGQ
+320 DAAQLEARWPGQ
-332 PWRQW
+332 PWRQLL
-337 AQIIQRR
+337 QVVGRR
-344 LQATLDGRPE
+344 LQATLDE
-354 GYSDSREL
+354 GPGAWTDSHEL
-362 IDALELVRG
+362 IDELERIRH
-371 SLSDNG
+371 SLIANG

-382 GGSLLRLIRKVRLF
+382 NGSLLRLIRKLRLF

-407 DVSLHREAL
+407 DAGLHRDAL
-416 DELFRHYG
+416 DELFRFYG
-424 IEDDYVGM
+424 IEDDYTGLP
-432 DEAAKQALLTFEIAN
+432 ETAKQALLTQEIAN
-447 PRPLFP
+447 PRPFFP
-453 HDYGST
+453 TDASH
-459 VRSRARP
+459 

-479 MVAEAQARYGTIAID
+479 MVADAHARYGAIVID
-494 TFIGSMSQAP
+494 TFIASMSQAP
-504 SDMLAMLLLAGEVGV
+504 SDMLAMLLLASEVGV
-519 ADELELVPLFETIDD
+519 ADHLELVPLLETIDD
-534 LQGGPEIMRTLFANK
+534 LYGGPAIMRALFANE
-549 AWQRHLQA
+549 AWMRHLQA
-557 RGRRRGLHQQVMI
+557 RGRRGGLHQQIMV

-585 WQLYRAQQQLTET
+585 WHLYRAQQLLTET
-598 CAAEGIALQLF
+598 CAEHGIALQLF

-632 GSLRRGTKITEQG
+632 GSLQRGTKITEQG

-680 VKSAWSAAMGE
+680 VEPAWAEAMSALSE
-691 LAALGHAAWRDFV
+691 LGHAAWRDFV
-704 YGSEEFLSYWQQAT
+704 YGSEDFLAFWQQAT
-718 PISELARL
+718 PIGELARL
-726 PISSRPAR
+726 PISSRPAKR
-734 RGASGGFGA
+734 STAGGFGS

-772 WCARQAAGGSEG
+772 WCAQEAQ
-784 AGLVTLQDM
+784 GLDLLRVM
-793 YREWPFFNALLENAQ
+793 YRSWPFFNALLENAQ

-827 ANEALRDKYLGGI
+827 EDEALRTRYFSRI

-847 WRMICAVTEQESLL
+847 WRMLCAVTGQESLL
-861 ESNPVIRRSIE
+861 ENNPVIRRSIE

-886 ALLRE
+886 ALLQE
-891 LRGAE
+891 LRAAP
-896 DEGQQ
+896 
-901 EALLHEVLATIS
+901 EASDQDAVLREVLATIS

>member
-1 MTAAEGNVPGA
+1 MSDPTSAQSA

-67 ALNADERGI
+67 ALDAGEREI

-101 QRDRGGIVRESVADA
+101 QRERGGIVRESVADA
-116 VGSLRAAG
+116 LRSLLAAG
-124 LQAGDLARLFDQLRV
+124 LGAADLASLFDNLRV

-156 VKLNSISEMM
+156 VKLHAISEMM
-166 NRHDR
+166 DRHDR
-171 EDFSTR
+171 EDFPPR
-177 ERDLFL
+177 ERAVFL
-183 GALREQIEALWQT
+183 AALREQIEALWQT
-196 PATRST
+196 PANRST

-213 LYYLTGVI
+213 LYYLTSVI
-221 MDVVLD
+221 MDVVID

-234 SLEQEF
+234 SLEEAC

-269 PDITLETLATLRR
+269 ADVTLQTLAVLRR
-282 AAIEVWLREVRQLQE
+282 AALQLWLRELAQLQE
-297 QLTQGVVAG
+297 QLTQAG
-306 GDVAELRVALARQP
+306 GDARDAAELRATLAQQP
-320 DAAALEQRWPGQ
+320 DAAQLEQRWPGQ
-332 PWRQW
+332 PWRQLLHV
-337 AQIIQRR
+337 IGRR
-344 LQATLDGRPE
+344 LQATLDVEPGA
-354 GYSDSREL
+354 YADSREL
-362 IDALELVRG
+362 IAELERIRH
-371 SLSDNG
+371 SLIANG

-382 GGSLLRLIRKVRLF
+382 NGSLLRLIRKLRLF

-402 LEMRE
+402 LELRE
-407 DVSLHREAL
+407 DAGLHRDAL
-416 DELFRHYG
+416 DELFRFYS
-424 IEDDYVGM
+424 IEDDYTGLP
-432 DEAAKQALLTFEIAN
+432 ETAKQALLTQEIAN
-447 PRPLFP
+447 PRPFFP
-453 HDYGST
+453 TDASN
-459 VRSRARP
+459 

-472 RVIRTWR
+472 RIIRTWR
-479 MVAEAQARYGTIAID
+479 MVAEAQARYGAIVID
-494 TFIGSMSQAP
+494 TFIASMSQAP
-504 SDMLAMLLLAGEVGV
+504 SDMLAMLLLASEVGV
-519 ADELELVPLFETIDD
+519 ADELELVPLLETIDD
-534 LQGGPEIMRTLFANK
+534 LYDGPAIMRALFTNE
-549 AWQRHLQA
+549 AWMRHLQA
-557 RGRRRGLHQQVMI
+557 RGRGRGLHQQIMV

-585 WQLYRAQQQLTET
+585 WHLYRAQQLLTET
-598 CAAEGIALQLF
+598 CAEHDIALQLF

-632 GSLRRGTKITEQG
+632 ASLQRGTKITEQG

-680 VKSAWSAAMGE
+680 VEPAWAEAMSALSE
-691 LAALGHAAWRDFV
+691 LGHAAWRDFV
-704 YGSEEFLSYWQQAT
+704 YGSEDFLEFWQQAT
-718 PISELARL
+718 PIGELARL
-726 PISSRPAR
+726 PISSRPAKR
-734 RGASGGFGA
+734 STAGGFGS

-772 WCARQAAGGSEG
+772 WCAQEAQ
-784 AGLVTLQDM
+784 GLDLLRVM
-793 YREWPFFNALLENAQ
+793 YRSWPFFNALLENAQ

-827 ANEALRDKYLGGI
+827 EDEELRARYFSRI

-847 WRMICAVTEQESLL
+847 WRMLCAVTEQESLL
-861 ESNPVIRRSIE
+861 ENNPVIRRSIE

-886 ALLRE
+886 ALLQE
-891 LRGAE
+891 LRGASAKTPATP
-896 DEGQQ
+896 DQD
-901 EALLHEVLATIS
+901 AVLREVLATIS

>member
-1 MTAAEGNVPGA
+1 MSNPTSAPSA

-67 ALNADERGI
+67 ALNAGEREI

-101 QRDRGGIVRESVADA
+101 QRERGGIVRESVADA
-116 VGSLRAAG
+116 LRSLLAAG
-124 LQAGDLARLFDQLRV
+124 LGAADLAGIFDNLRV

-156 VKLNSISEMM
+156 VKLHAISEMM
-166 NRHDR
+166 DRHDR
-171 EDFSTR
+171 EDFPPR
-177 ERDLFL
+177 ERAVFL
-183 GALREQIEALWQT
+183 AALREQIEALWQT
-196 PATRST
+196 PANRST

-213 LYYLTGVI
+213 LYYLTSVI
-221 MDVVLD
+221 MDVVID

-234 SLEQEF
+234 SLDEAC

-269 PDITLETLATLRR
+269 ADVTLQTLAVLRR
-282 AAIEVWLREVRQLQE
+282 AALQLWLRELAQLQE
-297 QLTQGVVAG
+297 QLTQAVAEG
-306 GDVAELRVALARQP
+306 QDVAELRATLAQQP
-320 DAAALEQRWPGQ
+320 DAAQLEARWPGQ
-332 PWRQW
+332 PWRQLL
-337 AQIIQRR
+337 QVVGRR
-344 LQATLDGRPE
+344 LQATLDEAPDA
-354 GYSDSREL
+354 YADSREL
-362 IDALELVRG
+362 IAELERIRH
-371 SLSDNG
+371 SLIANG

-382 GGSLLRLIRKVRLF
+382 NGSLLRLIRKLRLF

-402 LEMRE
+402 LELRE
-407 DVSLHREAL
+407 DAGLHRDAL
-416 DELFRHYG
+416 DELFRFYS
-424 IEDDYVGM
+424 IEDDYTGLP
-432 DEAAKQALLTFEIAN
+432 ETAKQALLTQEIAN
-447 PRPLFP
+447 PRPFFP
-453 HDYGST
+453 TDASN
-459 VRSRARP
+459 

-472 RVIRTWR
+472 RIIRTWR
-479 MVAEAQARYGTIAID
+479 MVAEAQLRYGAIVID
-494 TFIGSMSQAP
+494 TFIASMSQAP
-504 SDMLAMLLLAGEVGV
+504 SDMLAMLLLASEVGV
-519 ADELELVPLFETIDD
+519 ADQLELVPLLETIDD
-534 LQGGPEIMRTLFANK
+534 LYGGPAIMRALFANE
-549 AWQRHLQA
+549 AWMRHLRA
-557 RGRRRGLHQQVMI
+557 CGRGRGLHQQIMV

-585 WQLYRAQQQLTET
+585 WHLYRAQQLLTEA
-598 CAAEGIALQLF
+598 CAEHDIALQLF

-680 VKSAWSAAMGE
+680 VEPAWAEAMSALSE
-691 LAALGHAAWRDFV
+691 LGHAAWRDFV
-704 YGSEEFLSYWQQAT
+704 YGSEDFLAFWQQAT
-718 PISELARL
+718 PIGELARL
-726 PISSRPAR
+726 PISSRPAKR
-734 RGASGGFGA
+734 STAGGFGS

-772 WCARQAAGGSEG
+772 WCAQEAQ
-784 AGLVTLQDM
+784 GLDLLRVM
-793 YREWPFFNALLENAQ
+793 YRSWPFFNALLENAQ

-827 ANEALRDKYLGGI
+827 EDEALRARYFSRI

-847 WRMICAVTEQESLL
+847 WRMLCAVTEQESLL
-861 ESNPVIRRSIE
+861 ENNPVIRRSIE

-886 ALLRE
+886 ALLQE
-891 LRGAE
+891 LRAMP
-896 DEGQQ
+896 DAPDQEGSRR
-901 EALLHEVLATIS
+901 ERENLLREVLATIS